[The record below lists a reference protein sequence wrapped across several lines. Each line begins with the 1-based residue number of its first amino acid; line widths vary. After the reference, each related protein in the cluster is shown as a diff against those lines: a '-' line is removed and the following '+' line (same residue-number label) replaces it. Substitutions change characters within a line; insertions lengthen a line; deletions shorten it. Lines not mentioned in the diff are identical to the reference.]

1 MGAGSVSVGRRR
13 GRGPESR
20 KNPVTSGAVALLE
33 HVRAEVGCTHA
44 GPGVPSP
51 PGGAAPLPAT
61 RRTAPMTSP
70 EELRALALREL
81 GPASADALGSAEAAA
96 AFDAL
101 LRPGGD
107 PSSEHDPG
115 RVDALLHLAFGVAK
129 KNRVVQGEFLAHFR
143 RLLFGPSAEDAPD
156 ASPLRALERTDLLQS
171 VIGDLLPAFDELY
184 FESRPQ
190 FLRLLRK
197 RLRWKELDR
206 LKRER
211 PEAVTHE
218 ELLAL
223 EASLR
228 DDHRVAEPLSA
239 LLRTE
244 DEARV
249 IAALHGLNESDR
261 RLLRAELDGEDRA
274 ALAQELGVSL
284 ETLRQRIRRA
294 RVALMKAMAPEG
306 GR

>member
-1 MGAGSVSVGRRR
+1 MSARTPAVVARLLAVHSSAGSSGFLVSLLAPPRAGDPPRAGEPDPAGAARSAISDAVSRSDASVGTSSIAPGTAV
-13 GRGPESR
+13 GR
-20 KNPVTSGAVALLE
+20 TTAGA
-33 HVRAEVGCTHA
+33 
-44 GPGVPSP
+44 
-51 PGGAAPLPAT
+51 
-61 RRTAPMTSP
+61 
-70 EELRALALREL
+70 
-81 GPASADALGSAEAAA
+81 
-96 AFDAL
+96 
-101 LRPGGD
+101 
-107 PSSEHDPG
+107 
-115 RVDALLHLAFGVAK
+115 
-129 KNRVVQGEFLAHFR
+129 
-143 RLLFGPSAEDAPD
+143 
-156 ASPLRALERTDLLQS
+156 PLRALERTDLLQS

-190 FLRLLRK
+190 FLSLLRK
-197 RLRWKELDR
+197 RLKWKELDR

-261 RLLRAELDGEDRA
+261 RLLRAELEGEDRA

-294 RVALMKAMAPEG
+294 RVALMTAMAPEG